1 MIPKD
6 KLLHIG
12 MGVFAVLITLAV
24 IELARHNLGA
34 ALAVMTTTFGIF
46 YEAQQFVPPLLPVR
60 ASALALLW
68 APTWCVNCPRCVAA
82 PRPRR
87 SALYVKPCAPWSS
100 WSTPT
105 APLVALP
112 WRWKASLSAA

>member
-34 ALAVMTTTFGIF
+34 ALAVMTTTLGIF
-46 YEAQQFVPPLLPVR
+46 YEAQQWVR
-60 ASALALLW
+60 KEGAVDPWDALA
-68 APTWCVNCPRCVAA
+68 TAA
-82 PRPRR
+82 PGF
-87 SALYVKPCAPWSS
+87 
-100 WSTPT
+100 
-105 APLVALP
+105 VAWGLLEV
-112 WRWKASLSAA
+112 AGVLA

>member
-34 ALAVMTTTFGIF
+34 ALAVMTTAFGIF
-46 YEAQQFVPPLLPVR
+46 YEAQQWVR
-60 ASALALLW
+60 KEGTVDPWDALA
-68 APTWCVNCPRCVAA
+68 TAA
-82 PRPRR
+82 PGFVAWA
-87 SALYVKPCAPWSS
+87 ALELFKG
-100 WSTPT
+100 
-105 APLVALP
+105 VA
-112 WRWKASLSAA
+112 

>member
-34 ALAVMTTTFGIF
+34 ALAVMTTAFGVF
-46 YEAQQFVPPLLPVR
+46 YEAQQWWRKEGTVDLWD
-60 ASALALLW
+60 ALA
-68 APTWCVNCPRCVAA
+68 TAA
-82 PRPRR
+82 PGF
-87 SALYVKPCAPWSS
+87 
-100 WSTPT
+100 
-105 APLVALP
+105 
-112 WRWKASLSAA
+112 AAWGLLEVFA

>member
-34 ALAVMTTTFGIF
+34 ALAVMTTAFGIF
-46 YEAQQFVPPLLPVR
+46 YEAQQWVR
-60 ASALALLW
+60 EEGTVDPWDALA
-68 APTWCVNCPRCVAA
+68 TAA
-82 PRPRR
+82 PGFVAWA
-87 SALYVKPCAPWSS
+87 ALELFKG
-100 WSTPT
+100 
-105 APLVALP
+105 VA
-112 WRWKASLSAA
+112 

>member
-34 ALAVMTTTFGIF
+34 ALAVMTTAFGIF
-46 YEAQQFVPPLLPVR
+46 YEAQQWVR
-60 ASALALLW
+60 KEGTVDPWDALA
-68 APTWCVNCPRCVAA
+68 TAA
-82 PRPRR
+82 PGWAAW
-87 SALYVKPCAPWSS
+87 ALIEV
-100 WSTPT
+100 
-105 APLVALP
+105 
-112 WRWKASLSAA
+112 WRAMP

>member
-34 ALAVMTTTFGIF
+34 ALAVMTTAFGIF
-46 YEAQQFVPPLLPVR
+46 YEAQQWVR
-60 ASALALLW
+60 KEGTVDPWDIAA
-68 APTWCVNCPRCVAA
+68 TAA
-82 PRPRR
+82 PGFVAWA
-87 SALYVKPCAPWSS
+87 ALELFKG
-100 WSTPT
+100 
-105 APLVALP
+105 VA
-112 WRWKASLSAA
+112 